1 MNIRKDSGPLKWIL
15 IGISVLFLFVMLI
28 LPLSYVMYTAFSK
41 GIKVFLAA
49 VTDKYALHSI
59 KLTIE
64 VSLIAVVCNTFFG
77 IFASWLITKF
87 QFKGKKIISTLIDL
101 PLTVS
106 PIIAGLI
113 YVLTFGRQSFI
124 YPYLKAMGVRII
136 FAVPG
141 IVLATIFV
149 TFPFISR
156 ELIPVLTSQG
166 TDEEEA
172 AALMGANGWTIFW
185 KVTFPHIKWP
195 LLYGIVLCTARAM
208 GEFGAVSVL
217 SGHLRGRTNTMP
229 LYIELLY
236 QGYDFTG
243 AFAVS
248 AILVLMAV
256 IILVLRSVLEY
267 KGQQAAKSEKETAG
281 RIETHY
287 NRKAEQIM
295 AELQQDTEK
304 YVELRNINKT
314 YGTFKASNN
323 INLGIEKGKLI
334 ALLGPS
340 GSGKT
345 TILRMIAG
353 LETADSGDI
362 IIDGKVVND
371 VPASKRGIGF
381 VFQNY
386 ALFRYMT
393 VYDNIAFGLKVN
405 KWKKSDIK
413 KRVDE
418 LIELVGLSG
427 MAKRYPSQLSGG
439 QRQRVAFARALA
451 PNPELLLLDEPFA
464 AIDAKVRQE
473 LRSWLRDMI
482 TKVGITSI
490 FVTHDQD
497 EAIEVADE
505 IIVTNKGHI
514 EQIGT
519 PRQIYREPETA
530 FMAEFMGHPVHV
542 DRINKIK
549 GFNQLDDSVKA
560 VLRPEN
566 VNITRLDEKVDSA
579 ASVEKGVVVGKLF
592 MGKEVEI
599 TVNVN
604 GIEVVGTR
612 NVEEAPIKKGEEVN
626 VFIHRAF
633 TYGAD
638 GIVNIVENANK
649 FEDWMVI

>member
-113 YVLTFGRQSFI
+113 YAKYIGKKVKSADETTDSSEVTKTYELTFGRQSFI

-267 KGQQAAKSEKETAG
+267 KGQQAAKAEKE
-281 RIETHY
+281 
-287 NRKAEQIM
+287 
-295 AELQQDTEK
+295 
-304 YVELRNINKT
+304 
-314 YGTFKASNN
+314 
-323 INLGIEKGKLI
+323 
-334 ALLGPS
+334 
-340 GSGKT
+340 
-345 TILRMIAG
+345 
-353 LETADSGDI
+353 
-362 IIDGKVVND
+362 
-371 VPASKRGIGF
+371 
-381 VFQNY
+381 
-386 ALFRYMT
+386 
-393 VYDNIAFGLKVN
+393 
-405 KWKKSDIK
+405 
-413 KRVDE
+413 
-418 LIELVGLSG
+418 
-427 MAKRYPSQLSGG
+427 
-439 QRQRVAFARALA
+439 
-451 PNPELLLLDEPFA
+451 
-464 AIDAKVRQE
+464 RQE
-473 LRSWLRDMI
+473 
-482 TKVGITSI
+482 G
-490 FVTHDQD
+490 
-497 EAIEVADE
+497 
-505 IIVTNKGHI
+505 
-514 EQIGT
+514 
-519 PRQIYREPETA
+519 
-530 FMAEFMGHPVHV
+530 
-542 DRINKIK
+542 
-549 GFNQLDDSVKA
+549 
-560 VLRPEN
+560 
-566 VNITRLDEKVDSA
+566 
-579 ASVEKGVVVGKLF
+579 
-592 MGKEVEI
+592 
-599 TVNVN
+599 
-604 GIEVVGTR
+604 
-612 NVEEAPIKKGEEVN
+612 
-626 VFIHRAF
+626 
-633 TYGAD
+633 
-638 GIVNIVENANK
+638 
-649 FEDWMVI
+649 